1 MPMRL
6 RVLLLL
12 SLFFVGAKQAVA
24 VVHEMLNGPQNGGSF
39 FLKFVEQV
47 ALRRLETACTA
58 ESHHKYGSEKGTVF
72 GTSFGTIFGRS
83 FM

>member
-12 SLFFVGAKQAVA
+12 SLFFVGAKQAEA

-58 ESHHKYGSEKGTVF
+58 ESHQKYDFEKATVSGTSFRNSF
-72 GTSFGTIFGRS
+72 GTSF
-83 FM
+83 M